1 VLHRSCPLARLPA
14 EVRKRPRPR
23 LVAVQPRR
31 LQLRRLSARGPTLHR
46 SAARYRDRLA
56 GCGVLLLMDFILILV
71 GLVLTVAGV
80 ALVARNRNRVESWQR
95 PSGLGWSTNSQGF
108 LVFIGLTA
116 AVGGFLLVVLSI
128 VSAAG
133 G

>member
-1 VLHRSCPLARLPA
+1 
-14 EVRKRPRPR
+14 
-23 LVAVQPRR
+23 
-31 LQLRRLSARGPTLHR
+31 
-46 SAARYRDRLA
+46 
-56 GCGVLLLMDFILILV
+56 MDFILILV